1 VALFQKPEVCGK
13 DEVSQPSLH
22 VERHPSTSFVDSIMV
37 AITTDLA
44 QVNDTQP
51 QAEGL
56 GSETSAFTRLA
67 PITPKKCQ
75 GEASIASPQGVSG
88 FCSAGT
94 L

>member
-1 VALFQKPEVCGK
+1 
-13 DEVSQPSLH
+13 
-22 VERHPSTSFVDSIMV
+22 MV

-44 QVNDTQP
+44 QANDTQPPLDMTEEP

-75 GEASIASPQGVSG
+75 GEASIASPQGG
-88 FCSAGT
+88 GW
-94 L
+94 